1 VTRSSIVAVVFS
13 IVGGGALAQPANEA
27 IKGLESCFQA
37 ARLADAICSN
47 SANGPVQRLDC
58 FQKARAAQ
66 LECLENVSSGMAAG
80 SALPEH
86 PSGTVPT
93 AAPTAASP
101 DLPKD
106 TESPEKSVQTLLPEK
121 PSGAISSGEPT
132 NSSPVAPGPV
142 LRMAPAV
149 TSLPDL
155 PTGAISEDMSAKPVG
170 VPAKPPAPPDW
181 VVSETTS
188 PVDFS
193 PIITVT
199 IRSKPSVRDA
209 SDILTVRCRGKR
221 TELLV
226 RSEPGRAADAGE
238 VQVAYQIND
247 QSPVRLAWTASA
259 DGKTVSYKEDAAGF
273 LQSLPAGAKLKI
285 SLPDKSGPGHEA
297 TFQLIGWDVIREKLK
312 TACKW
317 SPIADKLS
325 SRKR

>member
-1 VTRSSIVAVVFS
+1 MTRSALVAVMFS
-13 IVGGGALAQPANEA
+13 MVGGAAHAQRANEE

-66 LECLENVSSGMAAG
+66 LECLENVA
-80 SALPEH
+80 
-86 PSGTVPT
+86 SGTATAHGLPGQPT
-93 AAPTAASP
+93 ESIPPAASTGASP

-106 TESPEKSVQTLLPEK
+106 TRPPEKSIQTLLPEK
-121 PSGAISSGEPT
+121 PSGSLSSGEST
-132 NSSPVAPGPV
+132 KTSPIAPGPV
-142 LRMAPAV
+142 LPTAPAV

-155 PTGAISEDMSAKPVG
+155 PTGAISEDKSAKPAG
-170 VPAKPPAPPDW
+170 VPARSADW

-199 IRSKPSVRDA
+199 IGSSSGVRGAADM
-209 SDILTVRCRGKR
+209 LTVRCRGKR

-226 RSEPGRAADAGE
+226 RSEPGRAPDAGD

-247 QSPVRLAWTASA
+247 QSSVRLAWTVSA

-273 LQSLPAGAKLKI
+273 LQSLPEGAKLKI
-285 SLPDKSGPGHEA
+285 SLPDKSGQAHEA
-297 TFQLIGWDVIREKLK
+297 IFQLIGWDVIREKLK
-312 TACKW
+312 TACRW
-317 SPIADKLS
+317 SPIADKSLS
-325 SRKR
+325 RNR

>member
-1 VTRSSIVAVVFS
+1 VTRSALVTVVFS
-13 IVGGGALAQPANEA
+13 IMGGAALAQPANEQ
-27 IKGLESCFQA
+27 IRGLESCFQA

-47 SANGPVQRLDC
+47 SANGPVQRVDC

-66 LECLENVSSGMAAG
+66 LECLENVASGMAAG
-80 SALPEH
+80 PALPEN

-106 TESPEKSVQTLLPEK
+106 SHPPEKSVQTLLPEK
-121 PSGAISSGEPT
+121 PSAAISSGQPA
-132 NSSPVAPGPV
+132 NSSPIAPGPV
-142 LRMAPAV
+142 LPMAPAV

-155 PTGAISEDMSAKPVG
+155 PTGAISGDMSAKPEG
-170 VPAKPPAPPDW
+170 VPAKPGAPPDW

-193 PIITVT
+193 PIITVA
-199 IRSKPSVRDA
+199 IGSKSSVRDA
-209 SDILTVRCRGKR
+209 SDTLTVRCRGKR

-273 LQSLPAGAKLKI
+273 LQSLPAGANLKI

>member
-1 VTRSSIVAVVFS
+1 MVAVIFS
-13 IVGGGALAQPANEA
+13 VVGGAAHAQHANEE

-37 ARLADAICSN
+37 ARFADAICSN

-58 FQKARAAQ
+58 FQKARSAQ

-80 SALPEH
+80 PGLLEH
-86 PSGTVPT
+86 PLGTVPT
-93 AAPTAASP
+93 AAPKAASP

-106 TESPEKSVQTLLPEK
+106 PHPPEKSVQTLLPEK
-121 PSGAISSGEPT
+121 PSGVISSGEPT
-132 NSSPVAPGPV
+132 NSPIAPGPV
-142 LRMAPAV
+142 LPMAPAV
-149 TSLPDL
+149 ASIPDL
-155 PTGAISEDMSAKPVG
+155 PTGAISEDMSAKSVG
-170 VPAKPPAPPDW
+170 VPTKPPEPPDW

-188 PVDFS
+188 PVDFG

-199 IRSKPSVRDA
+199 IGSKSSVRGA

-221 TELLV
+221 TELLI
-226 RSEPGRAADAGE
+226 RSEPGRAADANE

-247 QSPVRLAWTASA
+247 QSSVRLAWTASA
-259 DGKTVSYKEDAAGF
+259 DGKIVSYKEDAAGF
-273 LQSLPAGAKLKI
+273 LQSLPEGAKLKI

-297 TFQLIGWDVIREKLK
+297 TFQLIGWNVIREKLK

-325 SRKR
+325 SGKR

>member
-1 VTRSSIVAVVFS
+1 VFS
-13 IVGGGALAQPANEA
+13 IVGGAALAQPANEE

-66 LECLENVSSGMAAG
+66 LECLENVASGMAAG
-80 SALPEH
+80 PTLPEH

-93 AAPTAASP
+93 APTAAAP

-106 TESPEKSVQTLLPEK
+106 TRSPEKSVQTLLPEK
-121 PSGAISSGEPT
+121 PSGAVSSGEPAS
-132 NSSPVAPGPV
+132 SSPIAPGPV
-142 LRMAPAV
+142 LPMAPAV

-155 PTGAISEDMSAKPVG
+155 PTGAISEDMSAKLQG
-170 VPAKPPAPPDW
+170 VPAKPPPPPDW

-193 PIITVT
+193 PIITMTLV
-199 IRSKPSVRDA
+199 SQSSVRDA

-247 QSPVRLAWTASA
+247 QSSVRLAWTASA
-259 DGKTVSYKEDAAGF
+259 DGKTISYKEDAVGF
-273 LQSLPAGAKLKI
+273 LQSLPEGAKLKI
-285 SLPDKSGPGHEA
+285 SLPDKSRQAHEA
-297 TFQLIGWDVIREKLK
+297 IFQLIGWDIIREKLK
-312 TACKW
+312 TACGW
-317 SPIADKLS
+317 SPIAGKSLS
-325 SRKR
+325 RNR